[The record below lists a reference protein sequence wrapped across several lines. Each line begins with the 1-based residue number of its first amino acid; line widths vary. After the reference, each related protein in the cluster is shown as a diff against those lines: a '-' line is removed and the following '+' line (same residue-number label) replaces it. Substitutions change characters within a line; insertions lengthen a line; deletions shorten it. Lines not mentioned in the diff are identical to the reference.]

1 MAAREGFARIG
12 LVLLVLSWLF
22 ITLLGLGSLAWLLF
36 TSWDAWHKR
45 GETGSIANLAVYGW
59 IPAFVG
65 LGIANLLTWILM
77 GFLDKAGDK

>member
-12 LVLLVLSWLF
+12 LVLTLLSWLF
-22 ITLLGLGSLAWLLF
+22 IMLLMLGSFVLLF
-36 TSWDAWHKR
+36 TSW
-45 GETGSIANLAVYGW
+45 W

>member
-12 LVLLVLSWLF
+12 LVLTLLSWLF
-22 ITLLGLGSLAWLLF
+22 IMLLVLGSLALLLF
-36 TSWDAWHKR
+36 T
-45 GETGSIANLAVYGW
+45 NGW